1 MDCRVRAGLECQAAL
16 IQAEID
22 LLGVSID
29 EHELATEHELS
40 TIFLAKLIS
49 AFVFASFCPVYIR
62 SSSGNIR

>member
-29 EHELATEHELS
+29 EHELAS
-40 TIFLAKLIS
+40 Q
-49 AFVFASFCPVYIR
+49 
-62 SSSGNIR
+62 GNLEETKAAMVV

>member
-29 EHELATEHELS
+29 EHELASQGKKRRRRKAQLS
-40 TIFLAKLIS
+40 FLSPRDLP
-49 AFVFASFCPVYIR
+49 FLFR
-62 SSSGNIR
+62 Q

>member
-29 EHELATEHELS
+29 EHELAS
-40 TIFLAKLIS
+40 QSIGM
-49 AFVFASFCPVYIR
+49 R
-62 SSSGNIR
+62 RRG

>member
-29 EHELATEHELS
+29 EHELASQGKKRRRGSVLMS
-40 TIFLAKLIS
+40 MNW
-49 AFVFASFCPVYIR
+49 PVR
-62 SSSGNIR
+62 VRRDEGGDGGVEPG

>member
-16 IQAEID
+16 IQAEVD

-40 TIFLAKLIS
+40 TIFLA
-49 AFVFASFCPVYIR
+49 
-62 SSSGNIR
+62 

>member
-29 EHELATEHELS
+29 EHELAS
-40 TIFLAKLIS
+40 QFFLPEYLYPFHPS
-49 AFVFASFCPVYIR
+49 RDRLNTFVNR
-62 SSSGNIR
+62 

>member
-29 EHELATEHELS
+29 EHEETKA
-40 TIFLAKLIS
+40 AM
-49 AFVFASFCPVYIR
+49 VV
-62 SSSGNIR
+62 

>member
-29 EHELATEHELS
+29 EHEGEGT
-40 TIFLAKLIS
+40 T
-49 AFVFASFCPVYIR
+49 AFFRPRPFPFVGVLFDLPFGGIVTF
-62 SSSGNIR
+62 